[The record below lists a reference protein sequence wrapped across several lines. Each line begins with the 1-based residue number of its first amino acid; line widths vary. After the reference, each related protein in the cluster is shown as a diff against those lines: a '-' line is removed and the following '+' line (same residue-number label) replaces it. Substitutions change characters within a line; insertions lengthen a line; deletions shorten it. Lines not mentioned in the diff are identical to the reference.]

1 MRKPKQRF
9 QIIPLRLIGGA
20 TIHKL
25 TIEELEVGTLRVRDL
40 EVENR

>member
-1 MRKPKQRF
+1 VHKPEQTLPV
-9 QIIPLRLIGGA
+9 ILLRA
-20 TIHKL
+20 IHKL